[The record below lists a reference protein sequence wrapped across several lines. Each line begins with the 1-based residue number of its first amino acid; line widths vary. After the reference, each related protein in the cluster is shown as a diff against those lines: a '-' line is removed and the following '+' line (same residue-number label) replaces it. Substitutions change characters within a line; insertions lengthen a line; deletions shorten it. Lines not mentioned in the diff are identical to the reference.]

1 MKASY
6 LKPLLPLRDIV
17 IFPSMVVPLFV
28 GREKSIKALQEV
40 MKTDKSIVL
49 VTQKNPEVDD
59 PTNLP
64 IAISGRFIG
73 RRFAVDIGGFFFKEM
88 QGLPIPLINFTY
100 HIR

>member
-17 IFPSMVVPLFV
+17 IFPSMVIPLFV

-49 VTQKNPEVDD
+49 VTSK
-59 PTNLP
+59 LP
-64 IAISGRFIG
+64 
-73 RRFAVDIGGFFFKEM
+73 
-88 QGLPIPLINFTY
+88 PIEEFL
-100 HIR
+100 